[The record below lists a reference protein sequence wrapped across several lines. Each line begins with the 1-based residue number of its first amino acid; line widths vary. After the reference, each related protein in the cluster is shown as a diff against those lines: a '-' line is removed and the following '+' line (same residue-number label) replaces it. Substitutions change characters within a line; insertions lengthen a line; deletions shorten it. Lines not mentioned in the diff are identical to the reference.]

1 MSPGNWQSCDYC
13 YGMGKIQNMLQ
24 SKHFRVG
31 YEEVDGGTDLI
42 IWTKKLSKESLNF
55 EISHH

>member
-1 MSPGNWQSCDYC
+1 
-13 YGMGKIQNMLQ
+13 MGKIQNMLQ

>member
-1 MSPGNWQSCDYC
+1 MLPGE
-13 YGMGKIQNMLQ
+13 
-24 SKHFRVG
+24 HFRVG

-55 EISHH
+55 EIS